1 RVGAGKNFEIFG
13 LQLFRELSKTTK
25 ENIFISPAS
34 ISMALSMAT
43 LGASQRT
50 LSQLLQVLN
59 VTSID
64 DINCRSASILS
75 TTARMADDKIIQIHL
90 ANRIYIEEQFHLRE
104 EFIERLE
111 EIYLTTIKSVR
122 FSSKTQTIKEVNH
135 WIEEQTNK
143 LIKNM
148 LNERSIDRDT
158 VMVIINCIYF
168 KVAGVS

>member
-1 RVGAGKNFEIFG
+1 MISLKTVFVKRVGAGKNFEIFG

-64 DINCRSASILS
+64 DINCRSAS
-75 TTARMADDKIIQIHL
+75 
-90 ANRIYIEEQFHLRE
+90 
-104 EFIERLE
+104 
-111 EIYLTTIKSVR
+111 
-122 FSSKTQTIKEVNH
+122 
-135 WIEEQTNK
+135 
-143 LIKNM
+143 
-148 LNERSIDRDT
+148 
-158 VMVIINCIYF
+158 
-168 KVAGVS
+168 